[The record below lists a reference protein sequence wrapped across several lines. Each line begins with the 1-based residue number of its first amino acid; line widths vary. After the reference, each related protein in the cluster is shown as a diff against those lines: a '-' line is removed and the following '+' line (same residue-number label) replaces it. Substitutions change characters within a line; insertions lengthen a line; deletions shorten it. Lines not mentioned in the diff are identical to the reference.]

1 MIDFQKSSFYSPK
14 IAVLVCE
21 VGLPKNFLVGNPITS
36 LMVIGL
42 PWRGNRITS
51 LMVMV
56 LPRRGNTITKPK
68 KILVIPLP
76 TAKVRK

>member
-1 MIDFQKSSFYSPK
+1 MIDFQKSSFYSKK

-21 VGLPKNFLVGNPITS
+21 AGLPKNFLVGNLITS

-42 PWRGNRITS
+42 PW
-51 LMVMV
+51 
-56 LPRRGNTITKPK
+56 RGNTITKPK

>member
-1 MIDFQKSSFYSPK
+1 MIDFQKSSFYSQK
-14 IAVLVCE
+14 ISVLVFQNGVLIFVIAVLVCE
-21 VGLPKNFLVGNPITS
+21 VGLPKNFLVGN
-36 LMVIGL
+36 L
-42 PWRGNRITS
+42 ITS